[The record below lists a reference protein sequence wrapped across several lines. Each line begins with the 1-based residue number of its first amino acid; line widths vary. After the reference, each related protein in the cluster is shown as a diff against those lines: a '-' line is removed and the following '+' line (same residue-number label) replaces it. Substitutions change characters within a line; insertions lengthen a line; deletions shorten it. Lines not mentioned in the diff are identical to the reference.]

1 MSFGINMSNDQE
13 SQRGLKKTLMQSPQ
27 FNIQPSD
34 EIDLMALF
42 AVLLRNKWLI
52 ISFTVVMTVISIGVV
67 SYLPQKWI
75 STAIVIPPSSEE
87 IQEVNALSAQLSVL
101 EVSLDL
107 SAQRIFSSFIDQYRS
122 KVNQESYVRSTE
134 YYNKLSERVDSEDNT
149 LAKQRLVNQII
160 SDSIQLKDQSKEKN
174 STSNDIILS
183 FSASK
188 PTEAQDLL
196 EGYVRYAA
204 SKVRQQIKVEVENA
218 IAQQLV
224 FATES
229 YKQEVSKIRTEYDV
243 KVERLKR
250 AVDIAKAAGIEK
262 PIASDSVSINDDP
275 DYPIA
280 LGTEALEKKLL
291 IESQNR
297 DLALMSESLQNR
309 KNYINNLNELTSK
322 ELDFTPVKFILAP
335 DLPLRKESP
344 KSSLIVALSGIL
356 ALIISCAF
364 VLSREL
370 YRDYRKENSHIHE

>member
-1 MSFGINMSNDQE
+1 MSNDQE

-224 FATES
+224 FSTES

>member
-1 MSFGINMSNDQE
+1 MSNDQE